1 MMKFNNCKVLVLAL
15 ILSFLMSGC
24 STVQKAFDPQ
34 RKNSSEEFLVKKKS
48 PLSMPPDFEELP
60 LPKKQQNTDQDIN
73 DLKVLIGESIMNNS
87 EVKNYEKTDLE
98 KSIIY
103 KIKNN

>member
-1 MMKFNNCKVLVLAL
+1 MKFNNCKVLVLAL

>member
-1 MMKFNNCKVLVLAL
+1 
-15 ILSFLMSGC
+15 
-24 STVQKAFDPQ
+24 
-34 RKNSSEEFLVKKKS
+34 
-48 PLSMPPDFEELP
+48 MPPDFEELP

>member
-1 MMKFNNCKVLVLAL
+1 MMKFNNCKVLVLAI